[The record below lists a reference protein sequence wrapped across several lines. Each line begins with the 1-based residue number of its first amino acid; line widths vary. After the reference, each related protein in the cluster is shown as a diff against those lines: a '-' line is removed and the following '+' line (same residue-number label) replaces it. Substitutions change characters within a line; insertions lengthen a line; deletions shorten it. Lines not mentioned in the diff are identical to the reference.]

1 VPEFWHVVPK
11 ANVAALQSAYEGTGD
26 AEGDAA
32 TDAA

>member
-11 ANVAALQSAYEGTGD
+11 ANVAALQSAYEGTG
-26 AEGDAA
+26 EGDAA